1 MARKLY
7 TNKTFRDPVHG
18 YIEIP
23 SKWCDIFIDTF
34 IFQRLRQ
41 IEQTSMRV
49 LYPGARHDRFIHS
62 LGVYHLGKYA
72 SDCLCRN
79 SQKIGIKASLMEK
92 CSTTFQIACLLHDC
106 GHSPFSHTLE
116 KYYDSKNKELANDLA
131 NELSSEFKQDFISVT
146 CAPHETVSAY
156 LVATYYKDRILEL
169 GYTKEDIEFIA
180 RCIVGCP
187 YTGIASKEDQIR
199 NIWISLLN
207 GFSID
212 VDKLDYI
219 LRDTWASGVQNSSVD
234 TKRLLSSL
242 SILENGNNYKLAF
255 RSNALSVLQNAVEA
269 RNFLYR
275 WIYTHH
281 KVLYEV
287 YLLQKAV
294 EKAINDE
301 CFNEDFFKLSSFKSP
316 QGMLNDS
323 DIISILKNNIS
334 RNTYAEEIL
343 SRNHKLY
350 PLWKNYV
357 EFKSLIGQTE
367 ERIKRINIKAESV
380 ASSIRESLNLDDSDF
395 VILKSETKLSCL
407 TEDEILID
415 LGNGSTEKYP
425 FTERKKA
432 ITFFFA
438 YLSKDKRNLE
448 KKVIEKINSYSI

>member
-1 MARKLY
+1 M
-7 TNKTFRDPVHG
+7 KTFRDPVHG
-18 YIEIP
+18 YIEI
-23 SKWCDIFIDTF
+23 KREWCNVFIDTF

-79 SQKIGIKASLMEK
+79 SEKLGIDPFLMER
-92 CSTTFQIACLLHDC
+92 CSTAFQIACLLHDC

-116 KYYDSKNKELANDLA
+116 KYYSSKNEELTNDLA
-131 NELSSEFKQDFISVT
+131 KELSSDFERDFTSFT

-156 LVATYYKDRILEL
+156 LVATYYKDKIMEF

-187 YTGIASKEDQIR
+187 YTGVASETDQIK

-234 TKRLLSSL
+234 IKRLLSSL
-242 SILENGNNYKLAF
+242 SILKSGSNYKLSF

-287 YLLQKAV
+287 YLLEKAV
-294 EKAINDE
+294 EKAVNDK
-301 CFNEDFFKLSSFKSP
+301 CFKEDFFKLSSFQSP
-316 QGMLNDS
+316 QGMLSDG
-323 DIISILKNNIS
+323 DIICILKNNIS

-343 SRNHKLY
+343 SRKHKLY

-357 EFKSLIGQTE
+357 EFKSLIKQTE
-367 ERIKRINIKAESV
+367 EHVKRINIKSEMV
-380 ASSIRESLNLDDSDF
+380 ASSIRKSLNLDDGDF
-395 VILKSETKLSCL
+395 IILKSEAKLSFL
-407 TEDEILID
+407 KGDEILIN
-415 LGNGSTEKYP
+415 LGQGKSEKYP
-425 FTERKKA
+425 FSEEKKQ
-432 ITFFFA
+432 IIFFFA
-438 YLSKDKRNLE
+438 YLSKDKKNLE
-448 KKVIEKINSYSI
+448 KEVIEKINSYSI